1 METGEIIPTEGNGVV
16 GIILIN
22 GKLLIDL
29 RNMSNQMHLWEFP
42 GGGIEK
48 GETAASTLKREI
60 EEEVGI
66 KVKKMEWLGVKNQ
79 AVHWGHTEFEHYF
92 LITEIEGQ
100 PFPNS
105 PREVKEVRWV
115 YPEELKEILNL
126 GWRVT
131 DGMFLLTRKLDKYK
145 EVYSSLKD
153 RDQRPELG
161 FEYFAYSETVKTGRK
176 KEKLNQQQVFH
187 EEETELKKILSK
199 RKGRFLEIGP
209 GYGRLTEIILK
220 KAKTIDLLEVNPD
233 FRALLI
239 KRFGH
244 RVNFL
249 EGVAEKFR
257 ADKKYNTIL
266 CAETIENIK
275 DIYAFVAN
283 VRFALSKGG
292 VFILTLDNTESS
304 SKINRDNFRKLYG
317 ASTTGHYRKITLK
330 SLSNLLRDS
339 GFKFSINEIGHK
351 YVPLPARQRK
361 LLIPKPKNK
370 KDTYVFLI
378 TCTVYEE

>member
-1 METGEIIPTEGNGVV
+1 MGAGEIITTGGNGAV

-48 GETAASTLKREI
+48 GETAASALKREL
-60 EEEVGI
+60 EEEIGI

-92 LITEIEGQ
+92 LITEIEGE

-115 YPEELKEILNL
+115 YSEELKDILNL
-126 GWRVT
+126 GWRVI
-131 DGMFLLTRKLDKYK
+131 DGVFLLSNKLDKYK
-145 EVYSSLKD
+145 ELYSLLKG

-161 FEYFAYSETVKTGRK
+161 FKYFAYSGTVKTWRK
-176 KEKLNQQQVFH
+176 KEKPNQQQVFH

-199 RKGRFLEIGP
+199 RKGRFLEVGP

-220 KAKTIDLLEVNPD
+220 EAKTVDLLEVNPD
-233 FRALLI
+233 FRALLM
-239 KRFGH
+239 KRFG
-244 RVNFL
+244 RRANFL
-249 EGVAEKFR
+249 DGIPEKFKV
-257 ADKKYNTIL
+257 DKKYNTIL
-266 CAETIENIK
+266 CAETIEYIK

-283 VRFALSKGG
+283 VRFALSKEG

-304 SKINRDNFRKLYG
+304 SKINRDNFRKLYR
-317 ASTTGHYRKITLK
+317 ANTPGHYRKITLK

-361 LLIPKPKNK
+361 LPIPKPKNK